1 MLNRFVM
8 AVFAVAVV
16 VASAEMC
23 FARLGETEAELEAR
37 YGKPS
42 EVVMQPKFVGPAE
55 KTLHWNKN
63 DTFVSVVIYR
73 GRCVQHSFAF
83 YDARNNKVPV
93 KQNLQKAMALL
104 EENAEGEKW
113 SPRPEFADNE
123 LLLVWER
130 SDFKA
135 LAYVTSKYPNQ
146 LVIENTAFRKEIN
159 K

>member
-1 MLNRFVM
+1 MLNRFFM
-8 AVFAVAVV
+8 AVSAMAMV

-42 EVVMQPKFVGPAE
+42 KVVMQPKFVGPAE
-55 KTLHWNKN
+55 KTLHWNKQ

-73 GRCVQHSFAF
+73 GRCVQHSVAF
-83 YDARNNKVPV
+83 YDAGNNKVSV
-93 KQNLQKAMALL
+93 KQNLQKAMSLL
-104 EENAEGEKW
+104 EENAQGEEW
-113 SPRPEFADNE
+113 SPRPEFAGNE

-135 LAYVTSKYPNQ
+135 IAYVTSKSPHE
-146 LVIENTAFRKEIN
+146 LLIENTAFRKEVN